1 MEQSAAIDAGGVVV
15 GPAGAATE
23 GDPPLTPL
31 VAVVAGA
38 DVVVVVAVVGGD
50 DSVPADCPLGDD
62 EQAAAITVKRASVP
76 AIASHE
82 RARTGFTRGTLS

>member
-1 MEQSAAIDAGGVVV
+1 MDAGGDVV
-15 GPAGAATE
+15 GPAGVATT
-23 GDPPLTPL
+23 GGPPLGPL

-38 DVVVVVAVVGGD
+38 DVVVVVVVGD
-50 DSVPADCPLGDD
+50 DSLPADCPLGDD